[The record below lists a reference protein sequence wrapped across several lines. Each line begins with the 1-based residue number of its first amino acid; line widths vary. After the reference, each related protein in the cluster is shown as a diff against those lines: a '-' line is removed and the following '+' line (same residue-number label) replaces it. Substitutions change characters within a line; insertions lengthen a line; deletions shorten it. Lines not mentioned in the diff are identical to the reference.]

1 MPGQLKLLDQTL
13 VFTMSTN
20 FSYKPNI
27 LKKYCRLFPI
37 YTNIIGHLSNIEMF
51 KVEKILYE
59 EHTYADKHK
68 SIQTKCIMERNILVS
83 SPYTIDW
90 VCLTRILCIIVNKTN
105 LKRICDKMYR
115 FISNLPNYFWNR
127 ISFFYSKYHSR
138 AL

>member
-27 LKKYCRLFPI
+27 FKIFCRLFPI

-59 EHTYADKHK
+59 EHTYAYKHK
-68 SIQTKCIMERNILVS
+68 SIQTKCIMGRNILVS
-83 SPYTIDW
+83 SPYWLGLFNPHIMHY
-90 VCLTRILCIIVNKTN
+90 CEQTN
-105 LKRICDKMYR
+105 LKRICDKMYL
-115 FISNLPNYFWNR
+115 FISNLPNCFWNR
-127 ISFFYSKYHSR
+127 ISFIYSKYHSR